1 MQHKFITTVLGTLKP
16 NLLQSLAQ
24 VSRAMGA
31 SWETSKVIK
40 LDGQFVAM
48 MRVMIDVD
56 KEVALKQALE
66 QQFAELTFVYA
77 DYAQESIP
85 LSTECKLTLDCNDR
99 SGLTHDMNEILND
112 LEISVDH
119 QECYLVQVTSLG
131 KTVYSAKLSLRLPQN
146 VTVALLI
153 SQLETLSDNIRI
165 EVNDA

>member
-1 MQHKFITTVLGTLKP
+1 MQHKFITTVLGTLQP

-24 VSRAMGA
+24 VSREIGA

-56 KEVALKQALE
+56 KEASLKQALE
-66 QQFAELTFVYA
+66 QQFSQLTFVYA
-77 DYAQESIP
+77 EFEHQSIH

-99 SGLTHDMNEILND
+99 SGLTHDINEILSD
-112 LEISVDH
+112 LDVSVDH
-119 QECYLVQVTSLG
+119 QECYRVQVSSLG
-131 KTVYSAKLSLRLPQN
+131 KTVYSAKMTLRLPDN
-146 VTVALLI
+146 VTKALLV

-165 EVNDA
+165 DVTK

>member
-1 MQHKFITTVLGTLKP
+1 MQHKFITTVLGTLQP

-24 VSRAMGA
+24 VSREIGA

-56 KEVALKQALE
+56 KEASLKQALE
-66 QQFAELTFVYA
+66 QQFSQLTFVYA
-77 DYAQESIP
+77 EFEHQSIH

-99 SGLTHDMNEILND
+99 SGLTHDINEILSD
-112 LEISVDH
+112 LDVSVDH
-119 QECYLVQVTSLG
+119 QECYRVQVSSLG
-131 KTVYSAKLSLRLPQN
+131 KTVYSAKMTLRLPEN
-146 VTVALLI
+146 VTKALLV

-165 EVNDA
+165 DVTK

>member
-1 MQHKFITTVLGTLKP
+1 MQHKFITTVLGTLQP

-24 VSRAMGA
+24 VSREIGA

-56 KEVALKQALE
+56 KEASLKQALE
-66 QQFAELTFVYA
+66 QQFSQLTFVYA
-77 DYAQESIP
+77 EFEHQSIH

-99 SGLTHDMNEILND
+99 SGLTHDINEILSD
-112 LEISVDH
+112 LDVSVDH
-119 QECYLVQVTSLG
+119 QECYRVQVSSLG
-131 KTVYSAKLSLRLPQN
+131 KTVYSAKMTLRLPES
-146 VTVALLI
+146 VTKALLV

-165 EVNDA
+165 DVTK